1 MFCSRKINRKIN
13 CIHERASRLVYDDY
27 ISSCEDLIRKDI
39 TVSIHHRNVQKVAIE
54 MYKIKYN
61 VGPQLIDDLFCK
73 KALNTRSKASFHRP
87 NVRTVA
93 YGEQYLRSFGPI
105 VWDNMVHQSMEEIVN
120 IDDFKKCIET
130 WIPINCPCSLC
141 KDYVPI

>member
-1 MFCSRKINRKIN
+1 
-13 CIHERASRLVYDDY
+13 
-27 ISSCEDLIRKDI
+27 
-39 TVSIHHRNVQKVAIE
+39 

-93 YGEQYLRSFGPI
+93 YGEQSLRSFGPI
-105 VWDNMVHQSMEEIVN
+105 VWDNMVPQSMKEIAN
-120 IDDFKKCIET
+120 IDDFKKCIKT
-130 WIPINCPCSLC
+130 WIPINCPCRLC
-141 KDYVPI
+141 KEYVPNLGFVTICNQ